1 MENKPDGGPADVDRE
16 RDRRRQKAE
25 RSLQS
30 LEKTRR
36 LLVVNGD
43 KILRR
48 NSIRTQRT
56 YDGSNLDTFLRQWDL
71 NSSVIKQTVPPGS
84 GVDC

>member
-1 MENKPDGGPADVDRE
+1 M
-16 RDRRRQKAE
+16 
-25 RSLQS
+25 
-30 LEKTRR
+30 
-36 LLVVNGD
+36 VNGD

-56 YDGSNLDTFLRQWDL
+56 YDGSNLDKFLRQWDL

>member
-1 MENKPDGGPADVDRE
+1 M
-16 RDRRRQKAE
+16 
-25 RSLQS
+25 
-30 LEKTRR
+30 
-36 LLVVNGD
+36 VNGD

-56 YDGSNLDTFLRQWDL
+56 YDGSNLDKCLRQWDL